1 MLDELDGHSGYNP
14 PEMMEHK
21 EQYFLIDLCTKQMHT
36 DMKKLAVL
44 LAFILVTASHLPA
57 ATDSTARVVL
67 FEMNEEV
74 SPSLWVKTQKAFE
87 LAHADSADLILLH
100 INTYGGT
107 VVDAD
112 SIRTR
117 ILNSTIPVVAFIDNN
132 AASAGALIAIACDKI
147 YMRKSA
153 SIGAAT
159 VVNQSG
165 EAMPDKYQSYMRGIM
180 RATAEAHGC
189 DTLINGTDTT
199 YKWLRNPQIA
209 EAMVDQDICI
219 DGLIEAGKVLTFT
232 TSEAIEHGFCD
243 GLAESIPEVLELA
256 GRPNAVI
263 TEYHPTGLDRTL
275 GWLMNPALQGLLIM
289 AIIGGIYFEMQSP
302 GIGFPSVTAVG
313 AAILYFA
320 PLYIEGLAAHWEI
333 ALFVLGII
341 LIIIELFAFPGFGV
355 CGISGI
361 VLAVTGL
368 TMAMV
373 GNLDGDVPSIS
384 PDDVLKSLLLVI
396 ISSSVSIGLCLWI
409 SSKFYTATIF
419 GNRLSLTATQKTDE
433 GFVAVSPD
441 LKQFIGQTA
450 IAETVLRPSGKIIID
465 KHVIDAKSVY
475 GFIEKGTKVEIV
487 GCETGQLYVKPT
499 SN

>member
-1 MLDELDGHSGYNP
+1 
-14 PEMMEHK
+14 
-21 EQYFLIDLCTKQMHT
+21 
-36 DMKKLAVL
+36 MKKLLTIVL
-44 LAFILVTASHLPA
+44 MLVSLNLKAETFV
-57 ATDSTARVVL
+57 DSTSVL
-67 FEMNEEV
+67 VMQIELNEEV
-74 SPSLWVKTQKAFE
+74 NSSMWIKVQRGFE
-87 LAHADSADLILLH
+87 QAQSDSACLILLH
-100 INTYGGT
+100 MNTYGGA
-107 VVDAD
+107 VADAD

-180 RATAEAHGC
+180 RATAEAHGA
-189 DTLINGTDTT
+189 DTLINDSDTI
-199 YKWLRNPQIA
+199 YKWRRDPQIA

-219 DGLIEAGKVLTFT
+219 EGLIDSGKVLTFT
-232 TSEAIEHGFCD
+232 ASEALEHGFCD
-243 GLAESIPEVLELA
+243 GLAENVAEVLEFE
-256 GRPNAVI
+256 GRTNAVI
-263 TEYHPTGLDRTL
+263 TEYRPTGLDRAR

-302 GIGFPSVTAVG
+302 GIGFPSVIAVG

-341 LIIIELFAFPGFGV
+341 LILIELFAFPGFGV

-361 VLAVTGL
+361 ILAVAGL

-373 GNLDGDVPSIS
+373 GNFDGDMPTFK

-396 ISSSVSIGLCLWI
+396 LSSSISIGLCLWI

-419 GNRLSLTATQKTDE
+419 GNRLSLTATQQTDE
-433 GFVAVSPD
+433 GFVGGQAD
-441 LKQFIGQTA
+441 LKQYIGRQGTA
-450 IAETVLRPSGKIIID
+450 ATVLRPSGKIEID
-465 KHVIDAKSVY
+465 GHLLDAKSNR
-475 GFIEKGTKVEIV
+475 GFIEKGEQVKIT
-487 GCETGQLYVKPT
+487 GCSSAQLYVEKE
-499 SN
+499 

>member
-1 MLDELDGHSGYNP
+1 MKHLATLLML
-14 PEMMEHK
+14 
-21 EQYFLIDLCTKQMHT
+21 
-36 DMKKLAVL
+36 L
-44 LAFILVTASHLPA
+44 LGTAA
-57 ATDSTARVVL
+57 IAQNTTDSTARVVV

-87 LAHADSADLILLH
+87 LANRDSADMMLLH

-189 DTLINGTDTT
+189 DTLISGADTT
-199 YKWLRNPQIA
+199 YKWRRNPQIA
-209 EAMVDQDICI
+209 EAMVDQDISI

-232 TSEAIEHGFCD
+232 ASEAVEHGFCD
-243 GLAESIPEVLELA
+243 GLAESIPEVLELE
-256 GRPNAVI
+256 GHPNAVI
-263 TEYHPTGLDRTL
+263 TEYRPTGLDKAL
-275 GWLMNPALQGLLIM
+275 GWLINPALQGLLIM

-302 GIGFPSVTAVG
+302 GIGFPSVIAVG

-361 VLAVTGL
+361 ILAVAGL
-368 TMAMV
+368 TMAMI
-373 GNLDGDVPSIS
+373 GNFDGDVPTIR

-396 ISSSVSIGLCLWI
+396 LSSSVSIGLCLWI

-419 GNRLSLTATQKTDE
+419 GNRLSLTATQQTDE
-433 GFVAVSPD
+433 GFIAVDSE
-441 LKQFIGQTA
+441 LKQYIGQKGT
-450 IAETVLRPSGKIIID
+450 AETVLRPSGKIVID
-465 KHVIDAKSVY
+465 EHVIDAKSVY
-475 GFIEKGTKVEIV
+475 GFIEKGTEVEIV
-487 GCETGQLYVKPT
+487 GCEAGQLYVKPAT
-499 SN
+499 N

>member
-1 MLDELDGHSGYNP
+1 
-14 PEMMEHK
+14 
-21 EQYFLIDLCTKQMHT
+21 
-36 DMKKLAVL
+36 MKKLAVL
-44 LAFILVTASHLPA
+44 VAIMFLVTSLSPA
-57 ATDSTARVVL
+57 ATDSTARVVV
-67 FEMNEEV
+67 FDMNEDV

-87 LAHADSADLILLH
+87 LAHRDSADMILIRM
-100 INTYGGT
+100 NTYGGT

-112 SIRTR
+112 SIRTK
-117 ILNSTIPVVAFIDNN
+117 ILNSAIPVIAFIDNN
-132 AASAGALIAIACDKI
+132 AASAGALIAIACDNI

-180 RATAEAHGC
+180 RATAESHGC
-189 DTLINGTDTT
+189 DTLISGNDTL
-199 YKWLRNPQIA
+199 YKWRRNPQIA
-209 EAMVDQDICI
+209 EAMVDQDISI
-219 DGLIEAGKVLTFT
+219 DGLIAAGKVLTFT
-232 TSEAIEHGFCD
+232 ASEAIEHGFCD
-243 GLAESIPEVLELA
+243 GLAESVTEALELA

-263 TEYHPTGLDRTL
+263 TEYHPTGLDKAR

-302 GIGFPSVTAVG
+302 GIGFPSVIAAA

-361 VLAVTGL
+361 VIAVAGL
-368 TMAMV
+368 TLAMV
-373 GNLDGDVPSIS
+373 GNFNGDVPTIR

-396 ISSSVSIGLCLWI
+396 LSSSVSIGLCLWI

-419 GNRLSLTATQKTDE
+419 GNRLSLIATQKTDE
-433 GFVAVSPD
+433 GYIAISGD
-441 LKQFIGQTA
+441 LKQYIGQKA
-450 IAETVLRPSGKIIID
+450 IAETVMRPSGKISVEEHI
-465 KHVIDAKSVY
+465 IDAKSVY
-475 GFIEKGTKVEIV
+475 GFIEKGTEVEIV
-487 GCETGQLYVKPT
+487 GCEAGQLYVKQA

>member
-1 MLDELDGHSGYNP
+1 
-14 PEMMEHK
+14 
-21 EQYFLIDLCTKQMHT
+21 
-36 DMKKLAVL
+36 MKKLLTIAL
-44 LAFILVTASHLPA
+44 MLVSLNLTAQTTADS
-57 ATDSTARVVL
+57 DSTLVMQIEL
-67 FEMNEEV
+67 NEEV
-74 SPSLWVKTQKAFE
+74 NSSMWIEVQRGFEKAN
-87 LAHADSADLILLH
+87 ADSAQLILLH
-100 INTYGGT
+100 MNTYGGA

-117 ILNSTIPVVAFIDNN
+117 ILNSQIPVVAFIDNN
-132 AASAGALIAIACDKI
+132 AASAGALIAIACDRI

-189 DTLINGTDTT
+189 DTLISGTDTT
-199 YKWLRNPQIA
+199 YKWRRNPQIA
-209 EAMVDQDICI
+209 EAMVDQNISI

-232 TSEAIEHGFCD
+232 ASEAIEHGFCE
-243 GLAESIPEVLELA
+243 GLAENISEVLELE

-263 TEYHPTGLDRTL
+263 TEYRPTGLDKAR

-302 GIGFPSVTAVG
+302 GIGFPSVIAVA

-373 GNLDGDVPSIS
+373 GNYDGDMPALK

-419 GNRLSLTATQKTDE
+419 GNRLSLTASQKTDE
-433 GFVAVSPD
+433 GFVGVQAD
-441 LKQFIGQTA
+441 LKQYIGRQGTA
-450 IAETVLRPSGKIIID
+450 ATILRPSGKIEID
-465 KHVIDAKSVY
+465 GHLFDAKSNHGY
-475 GFIEKGTKVEIV
+475 IEKGEQVKITN
-487 GCETGQLYVKPT
+487 CSSAQLYVEKV
-499 SN
+499 

>member
-1 MLDELDGHSGYNP
+1 
-14 PEMMEHK
+14 
-21 EQYFLIDLCTKQMHT
+21 
-36 DMKKLAVL
+36 MKKLL
-44 LAFILVTASHLPA
+44 IITLMLASLNLTAE
-57 ATDSTARVVL
+57 TVVDNASVSVMQIEL
-67 FEMNEEV
+67 NEEV
-74 SPSLWVKTQKAFE
+74 NSSMWIKVQRGFEKAQS
-87 LAHADSADLILLH
+87 DSAGLILLH
-100 INTYGGT
+100 MNTYGGA
-107 VVDAD
+107 VADAD

-117 ILNSTIPVVAFIDNN
+117 ILNSTIPVVAFVDNN

-189 DTLINGTDTT
+189 DTLISGADTT
-199 YKWLRNPQIA
+199 YKWRRNPQIA
-209 EAMVDQDICI
+209 EAMVDQDISI

-232 TSEAIEHGFCD
+232 ATEAVEHGFCD
-243 GLAESIPEVLELA
+243 GLAESIPEVLELE

-263 TEYHPTGLDRTL
+263 TEYRPTGLDKAL

-302 GIGFPSVTAVG
+302 GIGFPSVIAIG

-361 VLAVTGL
+361 ILAVAGL

-373 GNLDGDVPSIS
+373 GNFDGDVPTIH

-396 ISSSVSIGLCLWI
+396 LSSSVSIGLCLWI

-419 GNRLSLTATQKTDE
+419 GNRLSLTTSQKTDE
-433 GFVAVSPD
+433 GFVGVQAD
-441 LKQFIGQTA
+441 LKQYIGRQGTA
-450 IAETVLRPSGKIIID
+450 ATVLRPSGKIEID
-465 KHVIDAKSVY
+465 GHLLDAKSNR
-475 GFIEKGTKVEIV
+475 GFIEKGEQVKITD
-487 GCETGQLYVKPT
+487 CSSAQLYVEKV
-499 SN
+499 

>member
-1 MLDELDGHSGYNP
+1 MR
-14 PEMMEHK
+14 
-21 EQYFLIDLCTKQMHT
+21 
-36 DMKKLAVL
+36 KLAVL
-44 LAFILVTASHLPA
+44 LTITLLAVTNSLVAS
-57 ATDSTARVVL
+57 DSPSRVVL

-87 LAHADSADLILLH
+87 LAQRDSADLFLIK

-117 ILNSTIPVVAFIDNN
+117 ILNCTIPVVAFVDNN

-147 YMRKSA
+147 YMRRSA

-189 DTLINGTDTT
+189 DTLINGNDTI
-199 YKWLRNPQIA
+199 YKWRRNPQIA
-209 EAMVDQDICI
+209 EAMVDQDINI

-232 TSEAIEHGFCD
+232 ASEASEHGFCD
-243 GLAESIPEVLELA
+243 GLAENIGEVLELE
-256 GRPNAVI
+256 GRPNATI
-263 TEYHPTGLDRTL
+263 SEYRPTGLDKAL
-275 GWLMNPALQGLLIM
+275 GWLLNPALQGLLIM

-302 GIGFPSVTAVG
+302 GIGFPSVIAAG

-361 VLAVTGL
+361 VLAVAGL
-368 TMAMV
+368 TLAMV
-373 GNLDGDVPSIS
+373 GNFDGSMPAIS
-384 PDDVLKSLLLVI
+384 PDNVLKSLLLVI
-396 ISSSVSIGLCLWI
+396 LSSSVSIGLCLWI

-419 GNRLSLTATQKTDE
+419 GNRLSLTATQQTDD
-433 GFVAVSPD
+433 GFVAVSPN
-441 LKQFIGQTA
+441 LKQFVGQKA
-450 IAETVLRPSGKIIID
+450 KAMTVLRPSGKITIEGRIF
-465 KHVIDAKSVY
+465 DAKSVY
-475 GFIEKGTKVEIV
+475 GFIDKDVDVEIT
-487 GCETGQLYVKPT
+487 GCEAGQLFVKPI
-499 SN
+499 SI

>member
-1 MLDELDGHSGYNP
+1 MR
-14 PEMMEHK
+14 
-21 EQYFLIDLCTKQMHT
+21 
-36 DMKKLAVL
+36 KLAVL
-44 LAFILVTASHLPA
+44 LTITLLAVTNSLVAS
-57 ATDSTARVVL
+57 DSPSRVVL

-87 LAHADSADLILLH
+87 LAQRDSADLFLIKM
-100 INTYGGT
+100 NTYGGT

-117 ILNSTIPVVAFIDNN
+117 ILNCTIPVVAFVDNN

-147 YMRKSA
+147 YMRRSA

-189 DTLINGTDTT
+189 DTLINGNDTI
-199 YKWLRNPQIA
+199 YKWRRNPQIA
-209 EAMVDQDICI
+209 EAMVDQDINI

-232 TSEAIEHGFCD
+232 ASEASEHGFCD
-243 GLAESIPEVLELA
+243 GLAENIGEVLELE
-256 GRPNAVI
+256 GRPNATI
-263 TEYHPTGLDRTL
+263 SEYRPTGLDKAL
-275 GWLMNPALQGLLIM
+275 GWLLNPALQGLLIM

-302 GIGFPSVTAVG
+302 GIGFPSVIAAG

-361 VLAVTGL
+361 VLAVAGL
-368 TMAMV
+368 TLAMV
-373 GNLDGDVPSIS
+373 GNFDGSMPAIS
-384 PDDVLKSLLLVI
+384 PDNVLKSLLLVI
-396 ISSSVSIGLCLWI
+396 LSSSVSIGLCLWI

-419 GNRLSLTATQKTDE
+419 GNRLSLTATQQTDD
-433 GFVAVSPD
+433 GFVAVSPN
-441 LKQFIGQTA
+441 LKQFVGQKA
-450 IAETVLRPSGKIIID
+450 KAMTVLRPSGKITIERRIF
-465 KHVIDAKSVY
+465 DAKSVY
-475 GFIEKGTKVEIV
+475 GFIDKDADVEIT
-487 GCETGQLYVKPT
+487 GCEAGQLFVKPV
-499 SN
+499 SI

>member
-1 MLDELDGHSGYNP
+1 MR
-14 PEMMEHK
+14 
-21 EQYFLIDLCTKQMHT
+21 
-36 DMKKLAVL
+36 KLAVL
-44 LAFILVTASHLPA
+44 LTITLLAVTNSLVAS
-57 ATDSTARVVL
+57 DSPSRVVL

-87 LAHADSADLILLH
+87 LAQRDSADLFLIKM
-100 INTYGGT
+100 NTYGGT

-117 ILNSTIPVVAFIDNN
+117 ILNCTIPVVAFVDNN

-147 YMRKSA
+147 YMRRSA

-189 DTLINGTDTT
+189 DTLINGNDTI
-199 YKWLRNPQIA
+199 YKWRRNPQIA
-209 EAMVDQDICI
+209 EAMVDQDINI

-232 TSEAIEHGFCD
+232 ASEASEHGFCD
-243 GLAESIPEVLELA
+243 GLAENIGEVLELE
-256 GRPNAVI
+256 GRPNATI
-263 TEYHPTGLDRTL
+263 SEYRPTGLDKAL
-275 GWLMNPALQGLLIM
+275 GWLLNPALQGLLIM

-302 GIGFPSVTAVG
+302 GIGFPSVIAAG

-361 VLAVTGL
+361 VLAVAGL
-368 TMAMV
+368 TLAMV
-373 GNLDGDVPSIS
+373 GNFDGSMPAIS
-384 PDDVLKSLLLVI
+384 PDNVLKSLLLVI
-396 ISSSVSIGLCLWI
+396 LSSSVSIGLCLWI

-419 GNRLSLTATQKTDE
+419 GNRLSLTATQQTDD
-433 GFVAVSPD
+433 GFVAVSPN
-441 LKQFIGQTA
+441 LKQFVGQKA
-450 IAETVLRPSGKIIID
+450 KAMTVLRPSGKITIEGRIF
-465 KHVIDAKSVY
+465 DAKSVY
-475 GFIEKGTKVEIV
+475 GFIDKDVDVEIT
-487 GCETGQLYVKPT
+487 GCEAGQLFVKPI
-499 SN
+499 SI

>member
-1 MLDELDGHSGYNP
+1 MPHTQSGKK
-14 PEMMEHK
+14 MKKDH
-21 EQYFLIDLCTKQMHT
+21 YFLRYSQITLILCTNLLHANMR
-36 DMKKLAVL
+36 KLAVL
-44 LAFILVTASHLPA
+44 LTIMLLA
-57 ATDSTARVVL
+57 AIRTSATTDSTARVLV

-74 SPSLWVKTQKAFE
+74 SPSLWVKTQKAFD
-87 LAHADSADLILLH
+87 LAYRDSADLIL
-100 INTYGGT
+100 IRMNTYGGT

-117 ILNSTIPVVAFIDNN
+117 ILNSPVPVVAFIDNN

-180 RATAEAHGC
+180 RATAESHGC
-189 DTLINGTDTT
+189 DTLINDRDTT
-199 YKWLRNPQIA
+199 FKWRRNPQIA
-209 EAMVDQDICI
+209 EAMVDQDISI

-232 TSEAIEHGFCD
+232 ASEASEHGFCD
-243 GLAESIPEVLELA
+243 GLAESIDEVLELE
-256 GRPNAVI
+256 GRPNAII
-263 TEYHPTGLDRTL
+263 TEYHPTRLDKTL

-302 GIGFPSVTAVG
+302 GLGFPSVIAVG

-333 ALFVLGII
+333 ALFVVGII

-361 VLAVTGL
+361 VLAMVGL
-368 TMAMV
+368 TLAMV
-373 GNLDGDVPSIS
+373 GNLDGSMPDIC
-384 PDDVLKSLLLVI
+384 PDDVLKSLLLVLL
-396 ISSSVSIGLCLWI
+396 SSSVSIGLCLWI

-419 GNRLSLTATQKTDE
+419 GNRLSLTASQKTDE
-433 GFVAVSPD
+433 GFVAVGRD
-441 LKQFIGQTA
+441 LKQYVGQKA
-450 IAETVLRPSGKIIID
+450 ITGTVLRPSGKVVIN
-465 KHVIDAKSVY
+465 KHIIDAKSVY
-475 GFIEKGTKVEIV
+475 GFIEKGTEVEIT
-487 GCETGQLYVKPT
+487 GCEAGQLYVKPIAK
-499 SN
+499 